1 MALPTG
7 MQFGSTDMEYDY
19 AIAVTTGDTSANNFT
34 ACRALFINHN
44 ATATVKVTMQNGDD
58 VTFAGIPANTGY
70 ILPIRAIRVWTTGTT
85 VTTVI
90 ALY

>member
-7 MQFGSTDMEYDY
+7 MQFGSTDNTYDY
-19 AIAVTTGDTSANNFT
+19 AIAVTTGDTSTSNFT
-34 ACRALFINHN
+34 ACRALFINHS

-58 VTFAGIPANTGY
+58 VTFAGIPASAGY
-70 ILPIRAIRVWTTGTT
+70 ILPVRAIRVWTIGSTITT
-85 VTTVI
+85 VT

>member
-19 AIAVTTGDTSANNFT
+19 AIAVTLDNTNDFGPP
-34 ACRALFINHN
+34 CRALFIHHT
-44 ATATVKVTMQNGDD
+44 ATATVVVKMQNGDN
-58 VTFAGIPANTGY
+58 VTFAGIPANNGY
-70 ILPIRAIRVWTTGTT
+70 ILPIRACRVFVTGTT

>member
-19 AIAVTTGDTSANNFT
+19 AIAVTLDNAVDFGP
-34 ACRALFINHN
+34 ACRALFIHHT
-44 ATATVKVTMQNGDD
+44 ATAAVKVKMQNGDD
-58 VTFAGIPANTGY
+58 VTFAGIPANNGY
-70 ILPIRAIRVWTTGTT
+70 ILPIRACRVFATGTT

>member
-1 MALPTG
+1 MPLPTG

-19 AIAVTTGDTSANNFT
+19 AIAVTTGDTSASNFT
-34 ACRALFINHN
+34 ACRALFINHS

-70 ILPIRAIRVWTTGTT
+70 VLPIRAIRVWTTGST

>member
-7 MQFGSTDMEYDY
+7 MQFGSTDMEYEY
-19 AIAVTTGDTSANNFT
+19 AYAVTTGDNSIDNFT
-34 ACRALFINHN
+34 ACRALYINHT
-44 ATATVKVTMQNGDD
+44 ATATVKVKMQNGDD

>member
-7 MQFGSTDMEYDY
+7 FQCGSTSNCYDY
-19 AIAVTTGDTSANNFT
+19 AIPVTLSDTVDFGV
-34 ACRALFINHN
+34 ACRGLYVVHSA
-44 ATATVKVTMQNGDD
+44 ASTVKVRMQNGDD
-58 VTFAGIPANTGY
+58 VTFAGGITGGY
-70 ILPIRAIRVWTTGTT
+70 ILPVRAIRVWSTGST